1 MMAELWSAVS
11 KNKEAAERCAASQIR
26 QRMTAFCTLQPWR
39 QARDAGARTGI
50 GRYVF
55 RVTQHQLTWS
65 CCCFDDA
72 CLVFL
77 LLTAGLTADFVWC
90 RISIR
95 RIQRWC
101 ELRLLWSWTQMQC
114 LRNFFQHHT
123 VLGLFL
129 SSCPWFLNA
138 PCRAAVQWGRAH
150 QELVFNCAVFTSSL
164 KQTSPQLWG
173 SAGNGGGEPHFL
185 TAPNPLHQ
193 DPQYN
198 DAPTLHT
205 HTPKHTSL
213 SSAAF
218 LQTTPLPPSTGSALE
233 HTHWNRG
240 KAHPQLLCAK
250 LMTWHEEWRP

>member
-1 MMAELWSAVS
+1 
-11 KNKEAAERCAASQIR
+11 
-26 QRMTAFCTLQPWR
+26 
-39 QARDAGARTGI
+39 
-50 GRYVF
+50 
-55 RVTQHQLTWS
+55 
-65 CCCFDDA
+65 
-72 CLVFL
+72 
-77 LLTAGLTADFVWC
+77 
-90 RISIR
+90 
-95 RIQRWC
+95 
-101 ELRLLWSWTQMQC
+101 MQC

-205 HTPKHTSL
+205 HTHLNTHPFLLLL
-213 SSAAF
+213 SSK
-218 LQTTPLPPSTGSALE
+218 QPPPLHRVCIRTHTLKQRKGTSTV
-233 HTHWNRG
+233 T
-240 KAHPQLLCAK
+240 LCK
-250 LMTWHEEWRP
+250 TYDMT